1 MKLLYITNGI
11 KGSGGL
17 ERVLAIKAS
26 YLDDKVHILTLNDG
40 NNE

>member
-11 KGSGGL
+11 QSSGRL